1 VNPNRS
7 ERKRQAIMEAA
18 TQLFLE
24 QGYTGTSMDQIAAR
38 AMVSKLTVYKNF
50 ADKQQLFAAMTMT
63 VAQAVDALVDDIT
76 GTLDNAQDLETDLR
90 DLARRYVTAVIQPDV
105 LRLRRLVIAE
115 APRFPELA
123 RSYYERAPE
132 HALKALATGFQRLT
146 ERGLLRVDEPLVA
159 AHHFAYLILAIPL
172 DHAMFHPER
181 QLPSVAQLHQHAD
194 HAVRAFLAAYGT
206 AANRAGARSAGP
218 ASTS

>member
-1 VNPNRS
+1 MNANRS

-24 QGYTGTSMDQIAAR
+24 NGYTGTSMDQIAAR

-50 ADKQQLFAAMTMT
+50 ADKQQLFATMTMT

-105 LRLRRLVIAE
+105 LRMRRLVIAE

-132 HALKALATGFQRLT
+132 RALKTLATGFQRLT
-146 ERGLLRVDEPLVA
+146 ERGLLRIDEPLDA
-159 AHHFAYLILAIPL
+159 AHHFASLILAIPL
-172 DHAMFHPER
+172 DHAMFHPKR
-181 QLPSVAQLHQHAD
+181 RLPSVAQLHEHAD
-194 HAVRAFLAAYGT
+194 HAVGVFLAAYGT
-206 AANRAGARSAGP
+206 G
-218 ASTS
+218 

>member
-1 VNPNRS
+1 MNPNRS

-24 QGYTGTSMDQIAAR
+24 NGYTGTSMDQIAAR

-63 VAQAVDALVDDIT
+63 VAQAVDAMVDDIT
-76 GTLDNAQDLETDLR
+76 GTLDNARDLET

-132 HALKALATGFQRLT
+132 RALKALATGFQRLT
-146 ERGLLRVDEPLVA
+146 ERGLLRIDEPLDA

-172 DHAMFHPER
+172 DHAMFHPKR
-181 QLPSVAQLHQHAD
+181 RLPSVAKLHEHAD
-194 HAVRAFLAAYGT
+194 LAVRAFLAAYGP
-206 AANRAGARSAGP
+206 RSAGP
-218 ASTS
+218 TGTS